1 MPGMKEIEATN
12 FDYKTFLKNLTS
24 NPGVYQMLGEKG
36 DVLYVGKARNLKKR
50 VSSYFRGNQS
60 IKTTSLIK
68 QTKKVEVIVTNSEN
82 EALLLENNLIK
93 KLKPRYNI
101 LFRDDKSYP
110 YIFLS
115 DHKEFPR
122 LGFYRG
128 PKRGNGRYF
137 GPYPSALAVRETL
150 NLLQKLFRI
159 RSCEDS
165 FFRNRTRPCLQYQ
178 LKRCTAPCVGYIDPM
193 QYQQNVQRAILFL
206 EGKSHAVIE
215 ELAKQMEDA
224 AYKLDYEKAALY
236 RDQIAQLRTVLQQQ
250 AVTTEGGEV
259 DVIALASDL
268 GRVCVQVL
276 LIRGGRLLGSKSY
289 FPVVPAE
296 SGSEEILA
304 AFLSQ
309 YYLSQTHGREIP
321 HHIVIN
327 AKLVDQD
334 WIATALAE
342 QAGHKVALI
351 FQPHG
356 DRARWLAMA
365 QQNAKQALTTH
376 LAERATVFQQL
387 EAVQELLSL
396 DSIPKRLECFDV
408 SHSQG
413 EATVASCVVFNE
425 QGLYKNDY
433 RRFNIEGVT
442 PGDDYG
448 ALYQALL
455 RHFRPLKTNEDKLP
469 DILIIDG
476 GKGQLRQAELV
487 LEELQISGITVLGI
501 AKGPGR
507 KAGLE
512 TLFISGRPEPL
523 MPAADSLAFHVIQHL
538 RDEAHRFAI
547 TGHRGRRAKH
557 RRESVLENIPG
568 IGPKRRRELL
578 RRFGGLQEL
587 KRASIEDLTKVPG
600 IHQDLAARIYQI
612 LQDS

>member
-296 SGSEEILA
+296 SGSEEIL
-304 AFLSQ
+304 
-309 YYLSQTHGREIP
+309 R
-321 HHIVIN
+321 
-327 AKLVDQD
+327 
-334 WIATALAE
+334 
-342 QAGHKVALI
+342 
-351 FQPHG
+351 
-356 DRARWLAMA
+356 
-365 QQNAKQALTTH
+365 
-376 LAERATVFQQL
+376 
-387 EAVQELLSL
+387 
-396 DSIPKRLECFDV
+396 
-408 SHSQG
+408 
-413 EATVASCVVFNE
+413 
-425 QGLYKNDY
+425 
-433 RRFNIEGVT
+433 
-442 PGDDYG
+442 
-448 ALYQALL
+448 
-455 RHFRPLKTNEDKLP
+455 
-469 DILIIDG
+469 
-476 GKGQLRQAELV
+476 
-487 LEELQISGITVLGI
+487 
-501 AKGPGR
+501 
-507 KAGLE
+507 
-512 TLFISGRPEPL
+512 
-523 MPAADSLAFHVIQHL
+523 
-538 RDEAHRFAI
+538 
-547 TGHRGRRAKH
+547 
-557 RRESVLENIPG
+557 
-568 IGPKRRRELL
+568 
-578 RRFGGLQEL
+578 
-587 KRASIEDLTKVPG
+587 
-600 IHQDLAARIYQI
+600 
-612 LQDS
+612 